1 MKRNDLKE
9 YFRRQYNLLVEQE
22 EEDPFDTGDDEEGEE
37 EAEDTGDEA
46 EGADE
51 KAEEEEEEE
60 EEKVDIDAED
70 KQRFQKSIDDH
81 LQALLVDIESDAI
94 KSAAVQE
101 EGYSLKRLY
110 LFESSDV
117 SLDVDKFASEAARL
131 ILNFDAFVD
140 LEEMLLTKIH
150 SFLADKHGEEAADAV
165 EELLSVR
172 HGIKRSSEVEYQEKE
187 VEEQVPIA
195 VGATTAAGGGGA

>member
-9 YFRRQYNLLVEQE
+9 YFRRQYKLLVEQE
-22 EEDPFDTGDDEEGEE
+22 EEDPFDTGDEEEGED
-37 EAEDTGDEA
+37 EAEDTGDEG
-46 EGADE
+46 EGEGEEE
-51 KAEEEEEEE
+51 KAEEEE

-70 KQRFQKSIDDH
+70 RQRFQKSIDDH

-172 HGIKRSSEVEYQEKE
+172 HGIKRGSEVEHQEKE

>member
-9 YFRRQYNLLVEQE
+9 YFRRQYSLLVEQE
-22 EEDPFDTGDDEEGEE
+22 EEDPFDTEDEEEGEE

-46 EGADE
+46 EGEDE
-51 KAEEEEEEE
+51 KAEEEE

-70 KQRFQKSIDDH
+70 RQRFQKSIDDH

-172 HGIKRSSEVEYQEKE
+172 HGIKRGSEVEYQEKE